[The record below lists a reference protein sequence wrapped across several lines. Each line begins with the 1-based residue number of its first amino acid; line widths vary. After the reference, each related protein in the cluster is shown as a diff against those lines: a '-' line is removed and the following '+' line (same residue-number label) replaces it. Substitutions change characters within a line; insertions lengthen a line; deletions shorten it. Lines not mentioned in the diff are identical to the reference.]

1 MIPVLNLVLQ
11 GTTHAVKS
19 SVLIFV
25 VLDLPPQVLRVL
37 NASLAAVSCHGVDS
51 SLDELLDEGI
61 LLLAEIVA
69 IELSGAVDRRPV

>member
-37 NASLAAVSCHGVDS
+37 NARLAAVSCHGVDS

-69 IELSGAVDRRPV
+69 IELSGAIDRRPI